1 MNKEEQKAIL
11 VIVKNYL
18 GCPVDAQ
25 ALADA
30 MVLLMGATQDTASPT
45 E

>member
-18 GCPVDAQ
+18 GCPVDAK
-25 ALADA
+25 ALTDA
-30 MVLLMGATQDTASPT
+30 MSLLLGATQDTASPT